1 MRLRVATPALLLA
14 LASWEFGAAAYI
26 HAKALLAQA
35 LLARAWDRTLAGE
48 RAVRPWPWADM
59 HPIARLRAPAQ
70 GRDLIVLEGASGQAL
85 AFGPAHIVG
94 TALPGQA
101 GSAAI
106 VGHRD
111 THFRFLRDLRSG
123 DALEI
128 ERLDGERLH
137 YTVTGLRLVDTRVE
151 QLVLDA
157 DAETLRLIT
166 CYPFDAVRPGGPLR
180 FEVIAKPE
188 QNLSERSSVAARQ
201 RKLSEQQTES
211 GVQFATNRV
220 MS

>member
-14 LASWEFGAAAYI
+14 LASWQFGAAAYI
-26 HAKALLAQA
+26 HAKALLAQV

-59 HPIARLRAPAQ
+59 HPIARLLAPGQ
-70 GRDLIVLEGASGQAL
+70 GRELIVLDGASGQAL
-85 AFGPAHIVG
+85 AFGPAHILG

-123 DALEI
+123 DVLEI
-128 ERLDGERLH
+128 ERLDGARLR
-137 YTVTGLRLVDTRVE
+137 YAVTGLRIVDTRVE
-151 QLVLDA
+151 RLVLDA
-157 DAETLRLIT
+157 DRETLRLIT

-188 QNLSERSSVAARQ
+188 QNLSERATVALRQ
-201 RKLSEQQTES
+201 RKLSEQRAES
-211 GVQFATNRV
+211 GVQSPTNKV